1 MGKRNAYA
9 YASWRR
15 KAGAHTEAKRPDVF
29 DNING
34 YSEDDMSELKDRV
47 LATQSCQA
55 RQTDFDVGDRVLC
68 VSDSP
73 YCGCEGL
80 VVKRDENI
88 DGDPVWTVDFEGA
101 GLNCHLSHELER
113 VY

>member
-1 MGKRNAYA
+1 M
-9 YASWRR
+9 
-15 KAGAHTEAKRPDVF
+15 
-29 DNING
+29 
-34 YSEDDMSELKDRV
+34 SED
-47 LATQSCQA
+47 
-55 RQTDFDVGDRVLC
+55 FGVGDRVLC

-88 DGDPVWTVDFEGA
+88 DGDPVWTVDFDGA
-101 GLNCHLSHELER
+101 GMNSHLTDELER

>member
-34 YSEDDMSELKDRV
+34 YSEDDMSELQDRK
-47 LATQSCQA
+47 
-55 RQTDFDVGDRVLC
+55 RDFDVGDRVLC

-80 VVKRDENI
+80 VVKRDKNI
-88 DGDPVWTVDFEGA
+88 DDDDVWTVDFEGA
-101 GLNCHLSHELER
+101 GQNCHLTHEIER